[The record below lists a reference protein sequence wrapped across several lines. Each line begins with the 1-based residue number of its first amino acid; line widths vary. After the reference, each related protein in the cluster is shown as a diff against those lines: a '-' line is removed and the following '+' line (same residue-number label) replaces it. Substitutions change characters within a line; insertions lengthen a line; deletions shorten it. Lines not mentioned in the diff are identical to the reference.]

1 MKVYVEFDFAEKGLP
16 IRILRGVP
24 EPEEFF
30 SKYIF
35 KVERKPAVASIR
47 HQIYIREKGQCKHCG
62 KRITEKQMHM
72 DERIPRSKG
81 GEISLANS
89 DGLCYVCHID
99 KKHGNR
105 KPRFTKRTGEK
116 NV

>member
-1 MKVYVEFDFAEKGLP
+1 MTIVWVEINNEGEPTRIVKGWPIYSEKYP
-16 IRILRGVP
+16 IAAKMDRA
-24 EPEEFF
+24 
-30 SKYIF
+30 K
-35 KVERKPAVASIR
+35 AVASIR
-47 HQIYIREKGQCKHCG
+47 HQIYIREKGQCKHCA

-105 KPRFTKRTGEK
+105 KPQFKGNQCTKKT
-116 NV
+116 